1 MSVSRKISGLVLVML
16 LLGGSSRAVHAQRA
30 ITGPFGAVAGTLS
43 GGYITLS
50 IVVTRAQ
57 FGHYMHEAGDLF
69 NWTGLP
75 VVIGASTGTALGV
88 WDPDRLMTGFVYGSV
103 GTIVGGSTGFVIGA
117 LTSDRP
123 EGRWAGGAI
132 GAGLGMAL
140 GSSLGVFFPN
150 ERMNPFRDDG
160 RDAGVPLTIRIPVQF

>member
-1 MSVSRKISGLVLVML
+1 MSRLRLFCGAALIFTMIAAPVRP
-16 LLGGSSRAVHAQRA
+16 AHAQRL

-43 GGYITLS
+43 GGYISLS
-50 IVVTRAQ
+50 IVVLRAQ
-57 FGHYMHEAGDLF
+57 YGHYLHSADDLMSW
-69 NWTGLP
+69 NGLP

-103 GTIVGGSTGFVIGA
+103 GTVTGGTIGFIIGS

-132 GAGLGMAL
+132 GAGLGMAI
-140 GSSLGVFFPN
+140 GSTLGVLVPN
-150 ERMNPFRDDG
+150 EKMNPFRK
-160 RDAGVPLTIRIPVQF
+160 DASAVPLTIRIPL